1 MPPPFAWAADCEV
14 PGRSCCRFRSGVV
27 VEHDLRLLVVLE
39 SDTIVVTMPGT
50 SYTVSYRK
58 LHDTPWLVA
67 SGVRDDPDSP
77 ISKFTFR
84 ARAWVAANDKARE
97 LGWIV

>member
-1 MPPPFAWAADCEV
+1 ME
-14 PGRSCCRFRSGVV
+14 SNN
-27 VEHDLRLLVVLE
+27 DLRVLVVLE
-39 SDTIVVTMPGT
+39 ADTIVVTMPGT
-50 SYTVSYRK
+50 GYSVSYRK
-58 LHDTPWLVA
+58 LHNIPWLVV
-67 SGVRDDPDSP
+67 SDSRDDPDSP